1 MYTFMTHDPNDKLE
15 KRNSE
20 HCYPLGSVNMRNF
33 YHLLKTRPTYDAY
46 KWEIISNREKL
57 ILTL

>member
-1 MYTFMTHDPNDKLE
+1 MTHDPNDKLE

-20 HCYPLGSVNMRNF
+20 HCYLLGSVNMRN
-33 YHLLKTRPTYDAY
+33 HLLKTRPTYDAY
-46 KWEIISNREKL
+46 KLEIISNREKL